1 MKDNGESGR
10 TACIEMI
17 KEYPIEMDTLHGV
30 NFMFTNNIE
39 FTIAMYLWSSLV
51 HEHQGSGKVDAGAI
65 ELAVVSV
72 PIMILAIC
80 TTLHVANYIVSH
92 FFLIL
97 LCIYPIAGPYY
108 ILMSNPDY
116 NKRVNRIKENVR
128 SKLCCSRSNCK
139 VTSVSSTVIG
149 STTS

>member
-39 FTIAMYLWSSLV
+39 FIIAMGVVELV
-51 HEHQGSGKVDAGAI
+51 GVGVPVVMLGLGFVLNI
-65 ELAVVSV
+65 GNYVVS
-72 PIMILAIC
+72 LF
-80 TTLHVANYIVSH
+80 S
-92 FFLIL
+92 LIL
-97 LCIYPIAGPYY
+97 PCFYPIAGPYY
-108 ILMSNPDY
+108 VLMSNVDY
-116 NKRVNRIKENVR
+116 NKRVKEIIANVR
-128 SKLCCSRSNCK
+128 SKLCSSRANQK
-139 VTSVSSTVIG
+139 VTSVSSVLFG